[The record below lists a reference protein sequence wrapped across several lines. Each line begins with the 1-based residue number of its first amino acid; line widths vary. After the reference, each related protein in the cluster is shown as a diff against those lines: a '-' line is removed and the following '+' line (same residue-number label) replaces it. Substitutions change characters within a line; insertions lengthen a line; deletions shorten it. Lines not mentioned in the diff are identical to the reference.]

1 MKSNFID
8 GRIRYV
14 ILPESISN
22 FNDVDIAIDQ
32 IKLKYD
38 VDIKEKIE
46 GLDTNWIVACIN
58 KQYEICVRYHDLV
71 GLTIYA
77 ENEQSNAI
85 VTEIANYL
93 SKEVFNEREDMGYKP

>member
-1 MKSNFID
+1 MRGPFFNQN
-8 GRIRYV
+8 RINYDV
-14 ILPESISN
+14 LQKSN
-22 FNDVDIAIDQ
+22 FNDVDIAIDK

-46 GLDTNWIVACIN
+46 GLDTKWIVASIN
-58 KQYEICVRYHDLV
+58 NHYEISIQYHDLI

-85 VTEIANYL
+85 VTELANYL
-93 SKEVFNEREDMGYKP
+93 SKQVFNEKEDMGHKP